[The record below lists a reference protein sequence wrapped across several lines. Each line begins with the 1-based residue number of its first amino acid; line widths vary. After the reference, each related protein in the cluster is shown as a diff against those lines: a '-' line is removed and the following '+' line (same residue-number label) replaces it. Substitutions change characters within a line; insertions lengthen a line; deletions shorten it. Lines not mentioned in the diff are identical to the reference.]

1 MTCLWLG
8 LCGLLALSAPAFAGE
23 ESPSHVSQPSVETA
37 PPQPASHSSCLPEH
51 GKGAIGN
58 GDAAGQA
65 SASTPFEY
73 IQIETSDITRHELF
87 FEKILQA
94 ERQETIDHPQ
104 KDAIRGY
111 CYRQVHVVIRQDV
124 QHPRPTGWVQLN
136 FEVPDARAVYAE
148 LSHISERSLPETL
161 SEEERQKVVRFKLK
175 PEVTRGQRK
184 AVRLE
189 VYGPEGFL
197 IGFDQYVAAQ

>member
-51 GKGAIGN
+51 GKGGDRER
-58 GDAAGQA
+58 DAAGQA

-124 QHPRPTGWVQLN
+124 QHPRPTGWVQL
-136 FEVPDARAVYAE
+136 
-148 LSHISERSLPETL
+148 
-161 SEEERQKVVRFKLK
+161 
-175 PEVTRGQRK
+175 K